1 MKLRFGIVFAL
12 LASLLWAHGAQATI
26 ALVAGQVVEGN
37 AGFGTAT
44 LTLTLP
50 NNPTTN
56 DLVVVSI
63 AFPASPG
70 TISVKDSNNNVYT
83 AATSTPFTAS
93 SGVYGTYYLVA
104 PANATKS
111 ITLAGTTATGGF
123 IVGWIA
129 EFSGTATTTPLE
141 TVGTANFAGPGTAV
155 NLPSVTTTNSGDLLI
170 AFAQTFGAISTINS
184 PWTVISSISA
194 GGNSAA
200 SYFIQTTAGAQ
211 AINYT
216 QTPSNSWDGF
226 MTVFKAAAALP
237 TCPRTR
243 STLGVGC

>member
-1 MKLRFGIVFAL
+1 MRIVALALAL
-12 LASLLWAHGAQATI
+12 LLGALSPATAVI
-26 ALVAGQVVEGN
+26 ALVSGQTVEGN

-56 DLVVVSI
+56 NLVVVSI
-63 AFPASPG
+63 EFPSSPG
-70 TISVKDSNNNVYT
+70 TISVQDSNNNTYT
-83 AATSTPFTAS
+83 AATSTPFAAS

-123 IVGWIA
+123 IVAWIA

-155 NLPSVTTTNSGDLLI
+155 NLPSVTTTNNGDLLI
-170 AFAQTFGAISTINS
+170 GYAKVMGAISSINS
-184 PWTVISSISA
+184 PWTLISSIS
-194 GGNSAA
+194 GVGNSAA
-200 SYFIQTTAGAQ
+200 SYFVQTTAGAQ
-211 AINYT
+211 AVNYT
-216 QTPSNSWDGF
+216 QTPSSNWDGF
-226 MTVFKAAAALP
+226 ITAFKAAAGAP
-237 TCPRTR
+237 TSAPNR
-243 STLGVGC
+243 SLLGVGK